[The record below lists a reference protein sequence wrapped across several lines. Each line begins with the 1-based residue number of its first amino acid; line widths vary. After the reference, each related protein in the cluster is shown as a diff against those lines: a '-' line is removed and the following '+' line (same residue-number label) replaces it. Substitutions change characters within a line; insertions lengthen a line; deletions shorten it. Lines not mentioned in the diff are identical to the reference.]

1 MSTER
6 NLARQWLAKARNDLL
21 NADNNLKSESVPYDT
36 VCFHCQ
42 QAAEKLLKA
51 YLVARGIQPSLT
63 HDLLLLL
70 EEVLPLCADAES
82 LRDDLAL
89 LMPYAV
95 QVRYPD
101 EVLIPTDE
109 DAREARR
116 AAQRVLDRLELHLE
130 GLFLYRGQPVGP
142 CSMAQED
149 ADAGRFCLPRVGGR
163 DRIQVWLARSGL
175 RMKVS
180 LTM

>member
-1 MSTER
+1 MTAER
-6 NLARQWLAKARNDLL
+6 DLARQWLAKARNDLL
-21 NADNNLKSESVPYDT
+21 NADNNLKSEVVPYDT

-51 YLVARGIQPSLT
+51 YLVARGVQPPFT

-70 EEVLPLCADAES
+70 EEVLLLCADAET
-82 LRDDLAL
+82 LRDDLAS

-101 EVLIPTDE
+101 ELFIPTDE

-116 AAQRVLDRLELHLE
+116 AAQRVLEWLEPHLE
-130 GLFLYRGQPVGP
+130 GLFL
-142 CSMAQED
+142 
-149 ADAGRFCLPRVGGR
+149 
-163 DRIQVWLARSGL
+163 
-175 RMKVS
+175 
-180 LTM
+180 